1 MHAHFQAVTVNF
13 RSCSCP
19 SVIEEIGH
27 YTKEWVRYDAAQG
40 GSVRVTWPMILGMAF
55 PYLQNSGLSIEGQIM
70 KIAERFFF
78 NNHDLG
84 SGADELFDF
93 VEFCAGRAN
102 LSRELLRK
110 GWKGCSL
117 DIRFSPLH
125 DMCSQW
131 GLRTFIDCLSSSK
144 DRALHWF
151 GTKCS
156 SFVPLCQSV
165 AQRYPQNNFYG
176 DTNRACVCDGNFQ
189 VEVTGLCMFISMVL
203 SCIPVLE
210 QPLGSCMPHAPVL
223 RNLLSWFGMVK
234 TVTYMGCF
242 SGPSVKP
249 LQIWHPP
256 NTLEGLC
263 RQKPSHWDFDSQLAS
278 RGHDGSYTGVRGL
291 CQESEAY
298 TPAFGLAVAELYGRV
313 RA

>member
-1 MHAHFQAVTVNF
+1 MHAHFQAATVNF

-78 NNHDLG
+78 NNHDSG

-110 GWKGCSL
+110 SWKGCSL

-131 GLRTFIDCLSSSK
+131 GCEHSLTAYLPPKTGRSIGLEQNAVHLVHFVKVWLRGILKTTFMETPIELVFVMATFKLKLLDF
-144 DRALHWF
+144 A
-151 GTKCS
+151 CS
-156 SFVPLCQSV
+156 SQWC
-165 AQRYPQNNFYG
+165 
-176 DTNRACVCDGNFQ
+176 C
-189 VEVTGLCMFISMVL
+189 
-203 SCIPVLE
+203 
-210 QPLGSCMPHAPVL
+210 H
-223 RNLLSWFGMVK
+223 
-234 TVTYMGCF
+234 
-242 SGPSVKP
+242 
-249 LQIWHPP
+249 
-256 NTLEGLC
+256 
-263 RQKPSHWDFDSQLAS
+263 AS
-278 RGHDGSYTGVRGL
+278 RSWSNRLEVACL
-291 CQESEAY
+291 MCQC
-298 TPAFGLAVAELYGRV
+298 
-313 RA
+313 

>member
-1 MHAHFQAVTVNF
+1 M
-13 RSCSCP
+13 
-19 SVIEEIGH
+19 
-27 YTKEWVRYDAAQG
+27 
-40 GSVRVTWPMILGMAF
+40 LG
-55 PYLQNSGLSIEGQIM
+55 GQISVENCFAKAGKDVHLTYGFHRCM
-70 KIAERFFF
+70 TCVPNGGCEHSLTAYLPPKTGRSIGLEQNAV
-78 NNHDLG
+78 H
-84 SGADELFDF
+84 LFHF
-93 VEFCAGRAN
+93 VKVW
-102 LSRELLRK
+102 LR
-110 GWKGCSL
+110 
-117 DIRFSPLH
+117 
-125 DMCSQW
+125 
-131 GLRTFIDCLSSSK
+131 
-144 DRALHWF
+144 
-151 GTKCS
+151 
-156 SFVPLCQSV
+156 
-165 AQRYPQNNFYG
+165 G

-210 QPLGSCMPHAPVL
+210 QPLGSCMPHVPML
-223 RNLLSWFGMVK
+223 RNLFSWFGMVK
-234 TVTYMGCF
+234 TVAYMGCF

-278 RGHDGSYTGVRGL
+278 RGHDGCYTGVRGL

>member
-1 MHAHFQAVTVNF
+1 
-13 RSCSCP
+13 
-19 SVIEEIGH
+19 
-27 YTKEWVRYDAAQG
+27 
-40 GSVRVTWPMILGMAF
+40 
-55 PYLQNSGLSIEGQIM
+55 M
-70 KIAERFFF
+70 KIAERFCF

-93 VEFCAGRAN
+93 VEFCAGEQISVENCFGKAGKDVHLTYGFR
-102 LSRELLRK
+102 R
-110 GWKGCSL
+110 C
-117 DIRFSPLH
+117 RFSPLH

-131 GLRTFIDCLSSSK
+131 GLRKFFDCLSSSK

-210 QPLGSCMPHAPVL
+210 QPLGSCMPHVPVL
-223 RNLLSWFGMVK
+223 RNLFSWFGMFK

-242 SGPSVKP
+242 SGPSAKP
-249 LQIWHPP
+249 LPIWHPP
-256 NTLEGLC
+256 NMLEGLC
-263 RQKPSHWDFDSQLAS
+263 RPKPSHWDFESQLAS

-291 CQESEAY
+291 C
-298 TPAFGLAVAELYGRV
+298 
-313 RA
+313 